1 MPFDREYEQ
10 LLAHYSLAKKM
21 DDSQLNLAQDPR
33 QRMWW
38 IEWPPFPAP
47 HLQPKQIL

>member
-10 LLAHYSLAKKM
+10 LLAHYSLAKTM
-21 DDSQLNLAQDPR
+21 DDSQLNLAQEHR

-38 IEWPPFPAP
+38 SEWPPFTAP
-47 HLQPKQIL
+47 YLQSKHIL